1 MPYRLGRYWLEH
13 QSEMDVAGTD
23 ELMTC
28 RQISVKGN
36 VNPHLRLSI
45 RLLITMLAG
54 ALAITAIITAMAP
67 QAWGILNSHSET
79 PVSLSQFSGLAQ
91 RSILLDVNGQPQP
104 STTQLF
110 WAGFSG
116 MAYLPSTV
124 VPAGLT
130 ASGMPSGVQIIG
142 PSHGDMA
149 CIDFAQRL
157 ENEYMGFLSPPY
169 FD

>member
-1 MPYRLGRYWLEH
+1 MTGVQTCALPIFQLHEKRHRMMLQWEAFFQQYDFLLCPTATT
-13 QSEMDVAGTD
+13 VAFAHNQQG
-23 ELMTC
+23 ERWERM
-28 RQISVKGN
+28 
-36 VNPHLRLSI
+36 
-45 RLLITMLAG
+45 
-54 ALAITAIITAMAP
+54 
-67 QAWGILNSHSET
+67 
-79 PVSLSQFSGLAQ
+79 
-91 RSILLDVNGQPQP
+91 LDVNGHPQP

>member
-1 MPYRLGRYWLEH
+1 M
-13 QSEMDVAGTD
+13 VAFAHNQQG
-23 ELMTC
+23 ERWERM
-28 RQISVKGN
+28 
-36 VNPHLRLSI
+36 
-45 RLLITMLAG
+45 
-54 ALAITAIITAMAP
+54 
-67 QAWGILNSHSET
+67 
-79 PVSLSQFSGLAQ
+79 
-91 RSILLDVNGQPQP
+91 LDVNGHPQP

-157 ENEYMGFLSPPY
+157 EKEYMGFLSPPY